1 MSKILE
7 RRRFS
12 CCELP
17 GGPFKEKPKIALPAK
32 SSGYSTLLLCCVLQY
47 HFPLSPIS
55 HTQSWAWNL
64 NLIKAAKPSEFNLSV
79 TEKAEIW
86 GPWAKPYTP
95 SDSGFARPAKPLIVS
110 ALASRATT
118 TSKSNVIITYTH
130 CFQDLLSFLSF
141 SFSLFSLLFNYI
153 AFLSHKLT
161 ISHLRSLRVWVLAF
175 DWIWLLYKLCCK
187 VVFEIYD
194 LSIRCV
200 SYIVWFKL

>member
-17 GGPFKEKPKIALPAK
+17 GGPFKKKPKIALPAK

-47 HFPLSPIS
+47 HFPSPPS
-55 HTQSWAWNL
+55 HTHKHSWAWNL

-110 ALASRATT
+110 ALASKATT

-141 SFSLFSLLFNYI
+141 SFSFSLSLITSHFSLINWLFPT
-153 AFLSHKLT
+153 LDH
-161 ISHLRSLRVWVLAF
+161 
-175 DWIWLLYKLCCK
+175 C
-187 VVFEIYD
+187 VFE
-194 LSIRCV
+194 
-200 SYIVWFKL
+200 F